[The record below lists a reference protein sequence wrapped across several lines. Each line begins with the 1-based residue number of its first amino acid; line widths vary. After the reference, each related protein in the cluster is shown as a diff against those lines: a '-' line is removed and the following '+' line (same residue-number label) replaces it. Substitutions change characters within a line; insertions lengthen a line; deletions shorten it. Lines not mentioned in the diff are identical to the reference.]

1 MMLRSITLSMPSAE
15 HRDAVLLFGF
25 AIPQINKRFLVYTLN
40 EEPHAGVVRLYL
52 AALFDEDGSYS
63 LGVLET
69 DRDRVLALQVLD
81 QIVKGAST

>member
-1 MMLRSITLSMPSAE
+1 MILRSITLSMPSAE

-25 AIPQINKRFLVYTLN
+25 AIPQINKRFLVHTLN
-40 EEPHAGVVRLYL
+40 EEPHSGVVRLYL
-52 AALFDEDGSYS
+52 AALFNEGGHYS
-63 LGVLET
+63 LGALET

>member
-40 EEPHAGVVRLYL
+40 EEPHAGVVRLYV
-52 AALFDEDGSYS
+52 AALFDEGGSYS
-63 LGVLET
+63 LGALET

>member
-1 MMLRSITLSMPSAE
+1 MMLRSITLLMPSAE

-40 EEPHAGVVRLYL
+40 EEPHSGVVRLYL
-52 AALFDEDGSYS
+52 AALFNEGGHYS
-63 LGVLET
+63 LGALET

>member
-52 AALFDEDGSYS
+52 AALFDEDDSYS